1 MTLDKSKQDR
11 FLAWLDSKG
20 VRRDCPACGSIERH
34 AGDIVAP
41 PSAPTG
47 GGTVVGG
54 PNYPLV
60 QLVCSNCGY
69 VMHFA
74 STKMAVPM

>member
-1 MTLDKSKQDR
+1 MTLGKAKQEQ
-11 FLAWLDSKG
+11 FIAWLQSKG
-20 VRRDCPACGSIERH
+20 VRSDCPACGASDRQP
-34 AGDIVAP
+34 GDIVAP
-41 PSAPTG
+41 PSTPAG

-60 QLVCSNCGY
+60 QLVCRNCGY

-74 STKMAVPM
+74 STVMDVPV